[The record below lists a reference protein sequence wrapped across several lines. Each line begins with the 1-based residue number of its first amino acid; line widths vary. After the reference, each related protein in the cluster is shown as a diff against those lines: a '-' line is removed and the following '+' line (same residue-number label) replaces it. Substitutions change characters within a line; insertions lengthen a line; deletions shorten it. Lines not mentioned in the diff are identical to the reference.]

1 MLRYKLASH
10 ADVLRLVTRSSLM
23 AFTSFLRVLP
33 TSRVVYW
40 ALKSIE
46 TVVYC
51 LNKDYFR
58 LLE

>member
-40 ALKSIE
+40 ARKSIE
-46 TVVYC
+46 RVVYC
-51 LNKDYFR
+51 LNKDYF
-58 LLE
+58 